1 MIVYHEI
8 IILGGGASG
17 ITASIISKDMG
28 SDVAILESNDRIGK
42 KILTTGNGRC
52 NISNENISSC
62 KYYSNNNNFYKF
74 ILSQFT
80 VQDTKNF
87 FNSLG
92 LPLITLN
99 EGKIY
104 PMSLQASS
112 VLDILRL
119 AIEDRQIPIYFNNK
133 VKNIKKSNKGFVIST
148 ENEIFQCKK
157 LILASGGMSA
167 PNTGSDGSGFKLAK
181 NFGHNIIDPVP
192 GLVQLKLDF
201 PYLKALSGIKF
212 DGNVKLTLD
221 NKNLREESGEIL
233 FTDYGIS
240 GPPILQLSSLISRLL
255 YNNKKLYLEIDMFPN
270 MSKENIINLL
280 ENHWGTFY
288 YRTIHD
294 SFIGIINKKLIPTL
308 LKYCGIKNIHMPCQD
323 ITWQEKEKI
332 FHALKNWT
340 FTITGTNSFKNSQVT
355 CGGVDTSEVSNKSLE
370 SLKVKD
376 LYFCGEIL
384 DVNGDCGGFNL
395 QWAWSSGYI
404 AGQNASSK

>member
-1 MIVYHEI
+1 MYHEI

-17 ITASIISKDMG
+17 IVASIISKDMG

-52 NISNENISSC
+52 NITNENISNC

-80 VQDTKNF
+80 LEDTKNF

-133 VKNIKKSNKGFVIST
+133 VKNIKKSNKEFVITT

-181 NFGHNIIDPVP
+181 NLGHNIIHPVP

-201 PYLKALSGIKF
+201 PYLKSLSGIKF
-212 DGNVKLTLD
+212 DGNVKLALD
-221 NKNLREESGEIL
+221 NKILREEFGEIL

-240 GPPILQLSSLISRLL
+240 GPPILQLSSLASKLL
-255 YNNKKLYLEIDMFPN
+255 YNNKKVYLQIDILPN
-270 MSKENIINLL
+270 MSKEELINLL

-323 ITWQEKEKI
+323 ISWQEKEKI
-332 FHALKNWT
+332 FNTLKNWT
-340 FTITGTNSFKNSQVT
+340 FIITGTNSFKNSQVT
-355 CGGVDTSEVSNKSLE
+355 CGGVDTSQVSNKSLE
-370 SLKVKD
+370 SLKVKN

-404 AGQNASSK
+404 AGKNASSK